1 MEETLK
7 FVDTDFGQE
16 VKKIE
21 EELSSLGIKINQY
34 DLTKLLK
41 NYNLVKRS

>member
-16 VKKIE
+16 VKKTK
-21 EELSSLGIKINQY
+21 EELSSLGIQINQY
-34 DLTKLLK
+34 DLIKLLET
-41 NYNLVKRS
+41 YNLVKRS